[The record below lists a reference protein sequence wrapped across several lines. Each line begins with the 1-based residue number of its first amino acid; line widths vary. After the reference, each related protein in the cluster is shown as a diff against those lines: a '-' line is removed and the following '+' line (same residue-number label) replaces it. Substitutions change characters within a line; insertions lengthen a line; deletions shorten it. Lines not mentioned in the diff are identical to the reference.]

1 MKLGKVNIEGM
12 PSGTSTYGIIG
23 KEKVCVPRLE
33 ISDRLR
39 GPLIAT
45 ICNRIEFS
53 VIKKRYSRLLK
64 DRAL

>member
-12 PSGTSTYGIIG
+12 ASGTSTYGIIG

-33 ISDRLR
+33 ISDKLR
-39 GPLIAT
+39 GPLIVT

-53 VIKKRYSRLLK
+53 VVKRNYKKCYLNQT
-64 DRAL
+64 